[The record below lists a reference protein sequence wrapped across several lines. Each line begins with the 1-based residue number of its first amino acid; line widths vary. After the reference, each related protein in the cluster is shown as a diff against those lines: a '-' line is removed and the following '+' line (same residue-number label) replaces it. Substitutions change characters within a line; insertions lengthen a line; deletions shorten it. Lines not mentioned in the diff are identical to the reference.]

1 MNRDKIIMTLCAQ
14 DYPDYMLDQTADKIE
29 RMDER
34 VKTAFEEWQESNV
47 VPSLEIEGWNYD
59 KLVEKFKMRP
69 VAAFLAL
76 DWLTRE
82 PEKAVMALNR
92 GIR

>member
-1 MNRDKIIMTLCAQ
+1 MNRDNIIMTLCAQ
-14 DYPDYMLDQTADKIE
+14 DYPDYMLEQTADKVE

-34 VKTAFEEWQESNV
+34 IKAAFEEWGDNDV
-47 VPSLEIEGWNYD
+47 IPTIEIEGWSYN

-82 PEKAVMALNR
+82 PEKAAKALKR
-92 GIR
+92 GLR

>member
-1 MNRDKIIMTLCAQ
+1 MNRDNIIMTLCAQ
-14 DYPDYMLDQTADKIE
+14 DYPDYMLEQTADKIE

-34 VKTAFEEWQESNV
+34 IMSAFEEWV
-47 VPSLEIEGWNYD
+47 DGKVIPWNYNM
-59 KLVEKFKMRP
+59 LIQKFKMRP

-76 DWLTRE
+76 DWLIRE
-82 PEKAVMALNR
+82 PEKAVQALKR

>member
-1 MNRDKIIMTLCAQ
+1 MNRDIIIMTLCAQ
-14 DYPDYMLDQTADKIE
+14 EYPDYMLEQTADKIE

-34 VKTAFEEWQESNV
+34 IKLAFEEWVDSNV
-47 VPSLEIEGWNYD
+47 TPSFEIAGWNYD
-59 KLVEKFKMRP
+59 KLIQKFKMRP

-76 DWLTRE
+76 DWLARE
-82 PEKAVMALNR
+82 PEKAIKALNR